1 MSYCTQIVNDSRIG
15 RYALGTLIEYRNKRN
30 LDVVQCWNLQVFHAQ
45 SSVSSKI
52 EA

>member
-1 MSYCTQIVNDSRIG
+1 MSFCTQIVNDSRIG
-15 RYALGTLIEYRNKRN
+15 RYAFGTLIEYRNERN
-30 LDVVQCWNLQVFHAQ
+30 LEAAQGRNLQVFHAP